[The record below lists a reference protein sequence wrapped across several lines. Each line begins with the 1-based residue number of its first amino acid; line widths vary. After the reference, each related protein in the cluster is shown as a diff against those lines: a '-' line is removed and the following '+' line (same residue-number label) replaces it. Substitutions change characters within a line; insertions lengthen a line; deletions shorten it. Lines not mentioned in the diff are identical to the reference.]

1 MGISFSCKKSS
12 LNILTRHFFV
22 TFTIRMHM
30 YVQTELLTSSSAQSH
45 DGQKKER
52 ANQQLHGGDDADQ
65 RQ

>member
-1 MGISFSCKKSS
+1 
-12 LNILTRHFFV
+12 
-22 TFTIRMHM
+22 MHM

-52 ANQQLHGGDDADQ
+52 QSQKLHGGDDADQ